1 MSHLEKMEYAGLSR
15 LQSDFIYGNNSA
27 GLCGTFNGL
36 KACTSSPSSSGNS
49 FNLNLLLSVATAI
62 VLAIG
67 GSALLILIF
76 ICARRRRAKLRLKLA
91 GDDSPDLKPVKI
103 VGTTTE
109 KFEKTDSSISPRPR
123 NGSSFRSTPDLSV
136 LGRSRVMSDRS
147 TSTIASKGPP
157 SPSEWSSWIHLDELE
172 TATNY
177 FSEKNLIRK
186 NVHTAMYRGTLRDG
200 TVVAVK
206 AIYNT
211 RFSFGEQDFQM
222 GIEGL
227 MQVKHENLVSFLGF
241 CCSKGGSECYLVYD
255 YVSNGSLEHHFHGKS
270 KNLINWSSRVN
281 IIRGIARGKLDI
293 PTTQIDDSTFRV
305 PHCNRYVH
313 KQTLYF

>member
-1 MSHLEKMEYAGLSR
+1 MCNPDCMWRGMEFAGLSR

-27 GLCGTFNGL
+27 GLCGTSNGL

-76 ICARRRRAKLRLKLA
+76 ICARRRRAKLRLRLA
-91 GDDSPDLKPVKI
+91 GDHSPDLKPLKI
-103 VGTTTE
+103 AGTASE
-109 KFEKTDSSISPRPR
+109 KVEKADSSSISPGRQ

-136 LGRSRVMSDRS
+136 LGRSRAMSDRS

-157 SPSEWSSWIHLDELE
+157 SPSEWSSWIHLDDLE

-186 NVHTAMYRGTLRDG
+186 NVHTAIYRGTLRDG
-200 TVVAVK
+200 TAVAVK

-227 MQVKHENLVSFLGF
+227 MQVNHENLVRFLGF

-255 YVSNGSLEHHFHGKS
+255 YVSNGSLEHHMHGKS
-270 KNLINWSSRVN
+270 KVLINWSSRVH
-281 IIRGIARGKLDI
+281 IIRGIARGKLNLA
-293 PTTQIDDSTFRV
+293 THTNS
-305 PHCNRYVH
+305 
-313 KQTLYF
+313 